1 MAKMLS
7 VIYGRL
13 LSTNLHTGVAL
24 VSARAAASSLLL
36 ALATQLLVCVLLTL
50 GLGSLLSAAP
60 PRTEA
65 VLVTLSR
72 ALRGDAV
79 WCQAVFT
86 LVCLLGLATIL
97 TKMTVP
103 MAVIEKQLQAGWRQI
118 PATIA
123 VGLIILITALSS
135 AFSPTEKLYSA
146 VCGWGLDT
154 ASLIVGAGVQGTV
167 VWGPGLA
174 ALTSRLAARGGGGA
188 AGGAVGGAR
197 AGLVCL
203 QLAGVAAP
211 PALLLLAA
219 LTVWT
224 RLGGEDRAAELGIVI
239 TVLVVLVIL
248 GPATLITV
256 RSLVRGRRSGMA
268 WRQILSRSVL
278 GRGGTP
284 DQGRLSNSYR
294 KFERCDITLTN
305 MARLSPMPSKSR
317 SGTLHRRSP
326 NNKGSRLSY

>member
-65 VLVTLSR
+65 VIVTLSR

-86 LVCLLGLATIL
+86 LVSLLGLATIL
-97 TKMTVP
+97 TKLTVP

-118 PATIA
+118 PAIIA

-188 AGGAVGGAR
+188 VGGAR

-211 PALLLLAA
+211 LALLLLAA

-224 RLGGEDRAAELGIVI
+224 RLGGGDRAAELGIVI

-326 NNKGSRLSY
+326 NNKGSKLSY

>member
-36 ALATQLLVCVLLTL
+36 ALATQLLLCVLLTL

-86 LVCLLGLATIL
+86 LVSLLGLATIL

-103 MAVIEKQLQAGWRQI
+103 LAVIEKQLQAGWRQI
-118 PATIA
+118 PAIIA

-135 AFSPTEKLYSA
+135 AFSQTEKLYSA

-174 ALTSRLAARGGGGA
+174 ALTSRLAARGG
-188 AGGAVGGAR
+188 GGAVGGAR

-256 RSLVRGRRSGMA
+256 RSLVRGRSSGMA

-326 NNKGSRLSY
+326 NNKGSKLSY

>member
-1 MAKMLS
+1 M
-7 VIYGRL
+7 

-86 LVCLLGLATIL
+86 LVSLLGLATIL
-97 TKMTVP
+97 TKLTVP

-135 AFSPTEKLYSA
+135 AFSQTEKLYSA

-174 ALTSRLAARGGGGA
+174 ALISRLAARGG
-188 AGGAVGGAR
+188 GGAVGGAR

-203 QLAGVAAP
+203 QLAGVAAT

-256 RSLVRGRRSGMA
+256 RSLVRGRSSGMA

-326 NNKGSRLSY
+326 NNKGSKLSY

>member
-65 VLVTLSR
+65 VIVTLSR

-86 LVCLLGLATIL
+86 LVSLLGLATIL
-97 TKMTVP
+97 TKLTVP

-118 PATIA
+118 PAIIA

-188 AGGAVGGAR
+188 VGGAR

-211 PALLLLAA
+211 LALLLLAA

-248 GPATLITV
+248 APATLITV

>member
-86 LVCLLGLATIL
+86 LVSLLGLATIL

-103 MAVIEKQLQAGWRQI
+103 LAVIEKQLQAGWRQI

-135 AFSPTEKLYSA
+135 AFSQTEKLYSA

-174 ALTSRLAARGGGGA
+174 ALTSRLAARGG
-188 AGGAVGGAR
+188 GGAVGGAR

-326 NNKGSRLSY
+326 NNKGSKLSY

>member
-36 ALATQLLVCVLLTL
+36 ALATQLLLCVLLTL

-86 LVCLLGLATIL
+86 LVSLLGLATIL

-118 PATIA
+118 PAIIA

-135 AFSPTEKLYSA
+135 AFSQTEKLYSA

-174 ALTSRLAARGGGGA
+174 ALTSRLAARGG
-188 AGGAVGGAR
+188 GGAVGGAR

-326 NNKGSRLSY
+326 NNKGSKLSY

>member
-1 MAKMLS
+1 M
-7 VIYGRL
+7 

-86 LVCLLGLATIL
+86 LVSLLGLATIL
-97 TKMTVP
+97 TKLTVP
-103 MAVIEKQLQAGWRQI
+103 LAVIEKQLQAGWRQI

-188 AGGAVGGAR
+188 VGGAR
-197 AGLVCL
+197 AGLGCL
-203 QLAGVAAP
+203 QLARVAAP

-248 GPATLITV
+248 VPATFITV

-278 GRGGTP
+278 GRGGTS

-305 MARLSPMPSKSR
+305 MATLSPMPSKSR

-326 NNKGSRLSY
+326 NNKGSKLSY

>member
-86 LVCLLGLATIL
+86 LVSLLGLATIL
-97 TKMTVP
+97 TKLTVP
-103 MAVIEKQLQAGWRQI
+103 LAVIEKQLQAGWRQI

-174 ALTSRLAARGGGGA
+174 ALTSRLAARGG
-188 AGGAVGGAR
+188 GGAVGGAR

-326 NNKGSRLSY
+326 NNKGSKLSY

>member
-1 MAKMLS
+1 M
-7 VIYGRL
+7 

-86 LVCLLGLATIL
+86 LVSLLGLATIL
-97 TKMTVP
+97 TKLTVP
-103 MAVIEKQLQAGWRQI
+103 LAVIEKQLQAGWRQI
-118 PATIA
+118 PAIIA

-174 ALTSRLAARGGGGA
+174 ALTSRLAARGG
-188 AGGAVGGAR
+188 GGAVGGAR

-278 GRGGTP
+278 GRGATR

-326 NNKGSRLSY
+326 NNKGSKLSY

>member
-86 LVCLLGLATIL
+86 LVSLLGLATIL
-97 TKMTVP
+97 TKLTVP
-103 MAVIEKQLQAGWRQI
+103 LAVIEKQLQAGWRQI
-118 PATIA
+118 PAIIA

-135 AFSPTEKLYSA
+135 AFSQTEKLYSA

-174 ALTSRLAARGGGGA
+174 ALTSRLAARGG
-188 AGGAVGGAR
+188 GGAVGGAR

-305 MARLSPMPSKSR
+305 MAKLSPMPSKSR

-326 NNKGSRLSY
+326 NNKGSKLSY

>member
-1 MAKMLS
+1 M
-7 VIYGRL
+7 

-86 LVCLLGLATIL
+86 LVSLLGLATML
-97 TKMTVP
+97 TRMTVP
-103 MAVIEKQLQAGWRQI
+103 LAVIEKQLQAGWRQV
-118 PATIA
+118 PAIIA
-123 VGLIILITALSS
+123 VCLIILITALFS
-135 AFSPTEKLYSA
+135 AFSQTEKLYSDM
-146 VCGWGLDT
+146 CGWGLDT
-154 ASLIVGAGVQGTV
+154 ASLIVGAGVQGTI

-174 ALTSRLAARGGGGA
+174 ALPSRLARAGGGA
-188 AGGAVGGAR
+188 RVW
-197 AGLVCL
+197 VSCL

-224 RLGGEDRAAELGIVI
+224 RTRLGDQERAAELGIVI

-248 GPATLITV
+248 VPAILITV

-278 GRGGTP
+278 GRGGSR

-294 KFERCDITLTN
+294 KFERCDMTLTN
-305 MARLSPMPSKSR
+305 MATLSPMPNKSR

-326 NNKGSRLSY
+326 NNKGSKLSY

>member
-1 MAKMLS
+1 M
-7 VIYGRL
+7 

-72 ALRGDAV
+72 ALRGEAV

-86 LVCLLGLATIL
+86 LVSLLGLATML

-103 MAVIEKQLQAGWRQI
+103 LAVIEKQLEAGWRQV
-118 PATIA
+118 PAIIA
-123 VGLIILITALSS
+123 VCLIILITALFS
-135 AFSPTEKLYSA
+135 AFSQTEKLYSDM
-146 VCGWGLDT
+146 CGWGLDT
-154 ASLIVGAGVQGTV
+154 ASLIVGAGVQGTI

-174 ALTSRLAARGGGGA
+174 ALTSRLAGGGA
-188 AGGAVGGAR
+188 RVW
-197 AGLVCL
+197 VSCL

-224 RLGGEDRAAELGIVI
+224 RTRLGDQERAAELGIVI

-248 GPATLITV
+248 VPATLITV

-278 GRGGTP
+278 GRGGTR
-284 DQGRLSNSYR
+284 DKGRLSNSYR
-294 KFERCDITLTN
+294 KFERCDMTLTN
-305 MARLSPMPSKSR
+305 MATLSPMPNKSR

-326 NNKGSRLSY
+326 NNKGSKLSY

>member
-86 LVCLLGLATIL
+86 LVSLLGLATIL

-103 MAVIEKQLQAGWRQI
+103 LAVIEKQLQAGWRQI
-118 PATIA
+118 PAIIA

-167 VWGPGLA
+167 VLGPGLA
-174 ALTSRLAARGGGGA
+174 ALTSRLAARGG
-188 AGGAVGGAR
+188 GGAVGGAR

-326 NNKGSRLSY
+326 NNKGSKLSY

>member
-36 ALATQLLVCVLLTL
+36 ALATQLLLCVLLTL

-65 VLVTLSR
+65 VIVTLSR

-86 LVCLLGLATIL
+86 LVSLLGLATIL
-97 TKMTVP
+97 TKLTVP
-103 MAVIEKQLQAGWRQI
+103 MAVIEKQLQAGGRQI

-135 AFSPTEKLYSA
+135 AFSQTEKLYSA

-174 ALTSRLAARGGGGA
+174 ALTSRLAARGG
-188 AGGAVGGAR
+188 GGAVGGAR

-248 GPATLITV
+248 VPATFITV

-305 MARLSPMPSKSR
+305 MARLSPMPMPSKSR

-326 NNKGSRLSY
+326 NNKGSKLSY

>member
-36 ALATQLLVCVLLTL
+36 ALATQLLLCVLLTL

-65 VLVTLSR
+65 VIVTLSR

-86 LVCLLGLATIL
+86 LVSLLGLATIL
-97 TKMTVP
+97 TKLTVP
-103 MAVIEKQLQAGWRQI
+103 MAVIEKQLQAGGRQI
-118 PATIA
+118 PAIIA

-135 AFSPTEKLYSA
+135 AFSQTEKLYSA

-174 ALTSRLAARGGGGA
+174 ALTSRLAARGG
-188 AGGAVGGAR
+188 GGAVGGAR

-248 GPATLITV
+248 VPATFITV

-326 NNKGSRLSY
+326 NNKGSKLSY

>member
-1 MAKMLS
+1 M
-7 VIYGRL
+7 

-60 PRTEA
+60 PRPEA

-79 WCQAVFT
+79 WYQAVFT
-86 LVCLLGLATIL
+86 LVSLLGLATML
-97 TKMTVP
+97 TRMTVP
-103 MAVIEKQLQAGWRQI
+103 LAVIEKQLEAGWRQV
-118 PATIA
+118 PAIIA
-123 VGLIILITALSS
+123 VCLIILITALFS
-135 AFSPTEKLYSA
+135 AFSQTEKLYSDM
-146 VCGWGLDT
+146 CGWGLDT
-154 ASLIVGAGVQGTV
+154 ASLIVGAGVQGTI

-174 ALTSRLAARGGGGA
+174 ALTSRLAGAGGGA
-188 AGGAVGGAR
+188 RVW
-197 AGLVCL
+197 VSCL

-224 RLGGEDRAAELGIVI
+224 RLGDKERAAELGMVI

-248 GPATLITV
+248 VPATLITV

-278 GRGGTP
+278 GRGGTR
-284 DQGRLSNSYR
+284 DKGRLSNSYR
-294 KFERCDITLTN
+294 KFERCDMTLTN
-305 MARLSPMPSKSR
+305 MATLSPMPNKSR

-326 NNKGSRLSY
+326 NNKGSKLSY

>member
-1 MAKMLS
+1 MAKTLL
-7 VIYGRL
+7 VIIYGRL

-86 LVCLLGLATIL
+86 LVSLLGLATIL
-97 TKMTVP
+97 TKLTVP
-103 MAVIEKQLQAGWRQI
+103 LAVIEKQLQAGWRQI
-118 PATIA
+118 PAIIA

-135 AFSPTEKLYSA
+135 AFSQTEKLYSA

-174 ALTSRLAARGGGGA
+174 ALTSRLAARGG
-188 AGGAVGGAR
+188 GGAVGGAR

-305 MARLSPMPSKSR
+305 MATLSPMPMPSKSR

-326 NNKGSRLSY
+326 NNKGSKLSY

>member
-86 LVCLLGLATIL
+86 LVSLLGLATIL

-103 MAVIEKQLQAGWRQI
+103 LAVIEKQLQAGWRQI

-135 AFSPTEKLYSA
+135 AFSQTEKLYSA

-174 ALTSRLAARGGGGA
+174 ALISRLAARGG
-188 AGGAVGGAR
+188 GGAVGGAR

-256 RSLVRGRRSGMA
+256 RSLVRGRSSGMA

-305 MARLSPMPSKSR
+305 MATLSPMPSKSG

-326 NNKGSRLSY
+326 NNKGSKLSY

>member
-1 MAKMLS
+1 M
-7 VIYGRL
+7 

-65 VLVTLSR
+65 VLVTMSR
-72 ALRGDAV
+72 ALRGEAV

-86 LVCLLGLATIL
+86 LVSLLGLATIL
-97 TKMTVP
+97 TRMTVP
-103 MAVIEKQLQAGWRQI
+103 LAVIEKQLEAGWRQV
-118 PATIA
+118 PAIIA
-123 VGLIILITALSS
+123 VCLIILITALFS
-135 AFSPTEKLYSA
+135 AFSQTEKLYSDM
-146 VCGWGLDT
+146 CGWGLDT
-154 ASLIVGAGVQGTV
+154 ASLIVGAGVQG
-167 VWGPGLA
+167 PGLA
-174 ALTSRLAARGGGGA
+174 ALTSRLARAGGGA
-188 AGGAVGGAR
+188 RVW
-197 AGLVCL
+197 VSCL

-224 RLGGEDRAAELGIVI
+224 RTRLGDEERAAELGIVI

-248 GPATLITV
+248 VPATLITV

-278 GRGGTP
+278 GRGGTR
-284 DQGRLSNSYR
+284 DKGRLSNSYR
-294 KFERCDITLTN
+294 KFERCDMTLTN
-305 MARLSPMPSKSR
+305 MATLSPMPNKSR

-326 NNKGSRLSY
+326 NNKGSKLSY

>member
-1 MAKMLS
+1 M
-7 VIYGRL
+7 

-50 GLGSLLSAAP
+50 GLGSLLTAAP

-72 ALRGDAV
+72 ALRGEAV

-86 LVCLLGLATIL
+86 LVSLLGLATML

-103 MAVIEKQLQAGWRQI
+103 LVVIEKQLEAGWRQV
-118 PATIA
+118 PAIIA
-123 VGLIILITALSS
+123 VCLIILITALFS
-135 AFSPTEKLYSA
+135 AFSQTEKLYSDM
-146 VCGWGLDT
+146 CGWGLDT
-154 ASLIVGAGVQGTV
+154 ASLIVGAGVQG
-167 VWGPGLA
+167 PGLA
-174 ALTSRLAARGGGGA
+174 ALTSRLARAGGGA
-188 AGGAVGGAR
+188 RVW
-197 AGLVCL
+197 VSCL

-224 RLGGEDRAAELGIVI
+224 RTRLGDEERAAELGIVI

-248 GPATLITV
+248 VPATLITV

-278 GRGGTP
+278 GRGGTR
-284 DQGRLSNSYR
+284 DKGRLSNSYR
-294 KFERCDITLTN
+294 KFERCDMTLTN
-305 MARLSPMPSKSR
+305 MATLSPMPNKSR

-326 NNKGSRLSY
+326 NNKGSKLSY

>member
-36 ALATQLLVCVLLTL
+36 ALATQLLLCVLLTL

-86 LVCLLGLATIL
+86 LVSLLGLATIL
-97 TKMTVP
+97 TKLTVP
-103 MAVIEKQLQAGWRQI
+103 LAVIEKQLQAGWRQI

-188 AGGAVGGAR
+188 VGGAR

-248 GPATLITV
+248 VPATFITV

-326 NNKGSRLSY
+326 NNKGSKLSY

>member
-86 LVCLLGLATIL
+86 LVSLLGLATIL
-97 TKMTVP
+97 TKLTVP
-103 MAVIEKQLQAGWRQI
+103 LAVIEKQLQAGWRQI
-118 PATIA
+118 PAIIA

-135 AFSPTEKLYSA
+135 AFSQTEKLYSA

-188 AGGAVGGAR
+188 GGGAH

-278 GRGGTP
+278 GRGAG
-284 DQGRLSNSYR
+284 NSR
-294 KFERCDITLTN
+294 
-305 MARLSPMPSKSR
+305 
-317 SGTLHRRSP
+317 
-326 NNKGSRLSY
+326 

>member
-1 MAKMLS
+1 M
-7 VIYGRL
+7 

-50 GLGSLLSAAP
+50 GLGSLLTAAP

-72 ALRGDAV
+72 ALRGEAV

-86 LVCLLGLATIL
+86 LVSLLGLATML

-103 MAVIEKQLQAGWRQI
+103 LAVIEKQLEAGWRQV
-118 PATIA
+118 PAIIA
-123 VGLIILITALSS
+123 VCLIILITALSS
-135 AFSPTEKLYSA
+135 AFSQTEKLYSDM
-146 VCGWGLDT
+146 CGWGLDT
-154 ASLIVGAGVQGTV
+154 ASLIVGAGVQGTI

-174 ALTSRLAARGGGGA
+174 ALTSRLARAGAGGGP
-188 AGGAVGGAR
+188 VGGAR
-197 AGLVCL
+197 VWVSCL

-224 RLGGEDRAAELGIVI
+224 RTRLGDEERAAELGIVI

-248 GPATLITV
+248 VPATLITV

-278 GRGGTP
+278 GRGGSR

-294 KFERCDITLTN
+294 KFERCDMTLTN
-305 MARLSPMPSKSR
+305 MATLSPMPNKSR

-326 NNKGSRLSY
+326 NNKGSKLSY

>member
-86 LVCLLGLATIL
+86 LVSLLGLATIL

-103 MAVIEKQLQAGWRQI
+103 LAVIEKQLQAGWRQI
-118 PATIA
+118 PAIIA

-188 AGGAVGGAR
+188 VGGAR

-224 RLGGEDRAAELGIVI
+224 RLGGGDRAAELGIVI

-256 RSLVRGRRSGMA
+256 RSLVRGRSSGMA

-305 MARLSPMPSKSR
+305 MATLSPMPMPSKSR

-326 NNKGSRLSY
+326 NNKGSKLSH